1 MNLTGLLGSV
11 DARLGLF
18 VLGYV
23 PVPSSAPVPALLQTR
38 VGGRLR
44 ERKKKSEDPYALL
57 LLAALITEDY

>member
-38 VGGRLR
+38 VGGRS